1 MSEALRRFFSS
12 EIFLPLG
19 HCYLWRPGL
28 VWIEVVSNAVIAL
41 ASLALAALL
50 IRRRRRLLGAAAA
63 AYALAHLTGLW
74 MIWHPAYWVDGAAR
88 LLAAAVVVGAAI
100 AVAIESGSG

>member
-12 EIFLPLG
+12 EIFLPQG

-28 VWIEVVSNAVIAL
+28 VSIEVVSNATIAL

-50 IRRRRRLLGAAAA
+50 IRRGRRLLGAAAA
-63 AYALAHLTGLW
+63 TYALTHLTGLW

-88 LLAAAVVVGAAI
+88 LVAAAVVVVAAI
-100 AVAIESGSG
+100 AVATEAGSG